1 LFYLYFA
8 TPLNALD
15 FNNEYRE
22 FLTDVKDNLIAQI
35 KSKGLN
41 ATGYAANSLRVVA
54 NQKLEAELRGPKYLQ
69 YLQTG
74 VGSQP
79 KSIGTKF
86 INALIQWISAKPNIQ
101 PNPKQTIKQLAFAI
115 GKSIVKNGTSIK
127 QGRKGISIS
136 QAIKESRTKLMKEMG
151 QKMRIDFTNGLKV
164 KRR

>member
-1 LFYLYFA
+1 
-8 TPLNALD
+8 LNALD
-15 FNNEYRE
+15 FNNAYRE
-22 FLTDVKDNLIAQI
+22 FLNDVKDNLIAQL
-35 KSKGLN
+35 KSQGRD
-41 ATGYAANSLRVVA
+41 ATGYAANSLRVVS

-74 VGSQP
+74 VGAQP
-79 KSIGTKF
+79 KSISAKF
-86 INALIQWISAKPNIQ
+86 INNLM

-115 GKSIVKNGTSIK
+115 GKSIVKNGTKIK
-127 QGRKGISIS
+127 QGQKGISIS

>member
-1 LFYLYFA
+1 M
-8 TPLNALD
+8 NALD

-41 ATGYAANSLRVVA
+41 ATGYAANTLRVVA
-54 NQKLEAELRGPKYLQ
+54 NQKLEAELRGPKYLK
-69 YLQTG
+69 YIQTG

-86 INALIQWISAKPNIQ
+86 INALMQWISAKPNIQ
-101 PNPKQTIKQLAFAI
+101 PKPKQTIKQLAFAI

-127 QGRKGISIS
+127 QGRKGISVS

-164 KRR
+164 KRK

>member
-1 LFYLYFA
+1 
-8 TPLNALD
+8 LNALN

-41 ATGYAANSLRVVA
+41 ATGYAANTLRVVA
-54 NQKLEAELRGPKYLQ
+54 NQKLEAELRGTKYLK

-79 KSIGTKF
+79 KHIGAKF
-86 INALIQWISAKPNIQ
+86 INALMEWISAKPNVQ

-115 GKSIVKNGTSIK
+115 GNSIVKNGTSIK
-127 QGRKGISIS
+127 RGRKGISVS
-136 QAIKESRTKLMKEMG
+136 QAIKESKTKLLKDMG

-164 KRR
+164 KQR

>member
-1 LFYLYFA
+1 M
-8 TPLNALD
+8 NALN

-22 FLTDVKDNLIAQI
+22 FLNDVKDNLIAQL
-35 KSKGLN
+35 KSQGRD
-41 ATGYAANSLRVVA
+41 ATGYAANSLRVVS

-115 GKSIVKNGTSIK
+115 GKSIVKNGTKIK

>member
-1 LFYLYFA
+1 
-8 TPLNALD
+8 LNALN

-22 FLTDVKDNLIAQI
+22 FLNDVKDNLIAQL
-35 KSKGLN
+35 KSQGRD
-41 ATGYAANSLRVVA
+41 ATGYAANSLRVVS

-74 VGSQP
+74 VGAKP

-86 INALIQWISAKPNIQ
+86 INNLMRWITAKPSVQ

-115 GKSIVKNGTSIK
+115 GKSIVKNGTKIYQGK
-127 QGRKGISIS
+127 QKGISIS
-136 QAIKESRTKLMKEMG
+136 QAIKESRTKLIKEMG

>member
-1 LFYLYFA
+1 M
-8 TPLNALD
+8 NAID

-41 ATGYAANSLRVVA
+41 ATGYAANTLRVVA
-54 NQKLEAELRGPKYLQ
+54 NQKLEAELRGPKYLK
-69 YLQTG
+69 YIQTG

-86 INALIQWISAKPNIQ
+86 INALMQWISAKPNIQ
-101 PNPKQTIKQLAFAI
+101 PKPKQTIKQLAFAI

-127 QGRKGISIS
+127 QGRKGISVS

-164 KRR
+164 KRK

>member
-1 LFYLYFA
+1 
-8 TPLNALD
+8 LNALD
-15 FNNEYRE
+15 FNNAYRE
-22 FLTDVKDNLIAQI
+22 FLNDVKDNLIAQL
-35 KSKGLN
+35 KSQGLN